1 MSASSVIK
9 FGYTTEVMMIAVCG
23 MIIASG
29 VLNMEQFQ
37 RIASYKGEANTDEHK
52 NNVDYADMANKM
64 YALDTSVGAVL
75 GALIL
80 AMMTYQVG
88 KGQSIST
95 GFKGAVYVQHVFVF
109 LAYALLVMNCA
120 YGLNVYK
127 KAEAFKPKGECN
139 KDAKS
144 LGKMPA
150 AVVRQQAMMS
160 ARARAMGVSTPV
172 DDAKKYASDVNK
184 VNIAFITISSVFFA
198 VYLGYLGYSSDYFK
212 KGGGGG
218 GIAGGA
224 FSEFFA
230 Y

>member
-1 MSASSVIK
+1 MSSSSVIK
-9 FGYTTEVMMIAVCG
+9 FGYTTEVLMITVCG

-37 RIASYKGEANTDEHK
+37 RIAAYKGADKSEEHK
-52 NNVDYADMANKM
+52 KNVDYADMANNM

-88 KGQSIST
+88 KGGSIST

-109 LAYALLVMNCA
+109 LAYGLLIMNCA

-127 KAEAFKPKGECN
+127 KAAAFKPKGRV
-139 KDAKS
+139 DAKD
-144 LGKMPA
+144 LPPVPA
-150 AVVRQQAMMS
+150 SVVRQQAMMS

-198 VYLGYLGYSSDYFK
+198 VYLAYLGYSSDYFK

-218 GIAGGA
+218 ISGGA

>member
-1 MSASSVIK
+1 
-9 FGYTTEVMMIAVCG
+9 MIAVCG

-37 RIASYKGEANTDEHK
+37 RIASYKGADASEEHK
-52 NNVDYADMANKM
+52 KNVDYADMANSM

-88 KGQSIST
+88 KGGSIST

-127 KAEAFKPKGECN
+127 KAASFKPKGECRS
-139 KDAKS
+139 DAKD
-144 LGKMPA
+144 LPPVPVTVM
-150 AVVRQQAMMS
+150 RQQAMMS

-184 VNIAFITISSVFFA
+184 VNIAFITISTIFFA
-198 VYLGYLGYSSDYFK
+198 VYLAYLGYSSDYFK
-212 KGGGGG
+212 KRGGG
-218 GIAGGA
+218 GISGGA

>member
-1 MSASSVIK
+1 MSSASVIK
-9 FGYTTEVMMIAVCG
+9 FGYTTEVLMIAVCG

-37 RIASYKGEANTDEHK
+37 RIAAYKGADQSEEHK
-52 NNVDYADMANKM
+52 KNVNYADMANSM

-88 KGQSIST
+88 KGGSIST

-109 LAYALLVMNCA
+109 LAYGLLIMNCA
-120 YGLNVYK
+120 YGLNVFK
-127 KAEAFKPKGECN
+127 KAAAFKPKGEC
-139 KDAKS
+139 KVDAKNLPPVPAS
-144 LGKMPA
+144 LQ
-150 AVVRQQAMMS
+150 RQHAMMS
-160 ARARAMGVSTPV
+160 ARARAMGVTTPV
-172 DDAKKYASDVNK
+172 DDAQKYASDVNK
-184 VNIAFITISSVFFA
+184 VNIAFIVTSSVFFA

-218 GIAGGA
+218 LAGGA

>member
-9 FGYTTEVMMIAVCG
+9 FGYTTEVMMIAVCA

-37 RIASYKGEANTDEHK
+37 RVAAYKGEANTDEHK
-52 NNVDYADMANKM
+52 KNVDYADMANKM
-64 YALDTSVGAVL
+64 YAIDTSVGAVL

-88 KGQSIST
+88 KGKSISA

-109 LAYALLVMNCA
+109 LAYGLLVMNCA

-127 KAEAFKPKGECN
+127 KAATFQPKGEC
-139 KDAKS
+139 KVDAKD
-144 LGKMPA
+144 LPPVPA

-160 ARARAMGVSTPV
+160 ARARAMGVTTPV
-172 DDAKKYASDVNK
+172 DTAKKYATDVNK
-184 VNIAFITISSVFFA
+184 VNIAFITISSMFFA
-198 VYLGYLGYSSDYFK
+198 VYIAYLGYSSDHFK
-212 KGGGGG
+212 KAGGG